1 MTEEIEQLSEMLKKQ
16 KNQQILLNEQIENLN
31 IKIQPIINN
40 IETKEKIIQ
49 EKKVIYSKIV
59 KKKAEDAFKSYLNT
73 QSTVFDNLS
82 KVYGQKVFNQ
92 IFKKYP
98 C

>member
-1 MTEEIEQLSEMLKKQ
+1 LTEEIEQLSEMLKKQ